1 MLALLALT
9 TTTATTTTTT
19 TTATT
24 TTGSEPGQCV
34 DENVKADLLAKRRMR
49 GAKER
54 LFQQT
59 NRHELT
65 AWGGYY
71 VSDLFDGTYIVGG
84 AYTYHM
90 TEDFGVEATG
100 AYTRYTSAGGP
111 ELERTFAVLQGKDQQ
126 VAIFE
131 ALLVWAPLHAKMRF
145 FADSIVH
152 FDVFLDAGAGVVD
165 SALSTGVAGVGGLG
179 FKFFMGKATAI
190 RLDFRDHVYQM
201 NLLAQH
207 EIANDLT
214 ATLGMSVYVPFGE

>member
-1 MLALLALT
+1 MVPVMLALLALGAAD
-9 TTTATTTTTT
+9 ATT
-19 TTATT
+19 
-24 TTGSEPGQCV
+24 GQCV
-34 DENVKADLLAKRRMR
+34 DENVKADLLAKRKLR
-49 GAKER
+49 GTKDR

-100 AYTRYTSAGGP
+100 AYTRYTSAGGA
-111 ELERTFAVLQGKDQQ
+111 ELERTFAVLRGKDQD
-126 VAIFE
+126 VGIFE
-131 ALLVWAPLHAKMRF
+131 ALLVWAPLHAKLRL

-152 FDVFLDAGAGVVD
+152 FDVFLDAGAGLVD
-165 SALSTGVAGVGGLG
+165 SALSTGVAGTGGLG
-179 FKFFMGKATAI
+179 FKFFFGKQTALRI
-190 RLDFRDHVYQM
+190 DLRDHVYQM
-201 NLLAQH
+201 NLLARH

-214 ATLGMSVYVPFGE
+214 TTLGMSVYVPFGE

>member
-1 MLALLALT
+1 MVPVMLALLALT
-9 TTTATTTTTT
+9 NV
-19 TTATT
+19 
-24 TTGSEPGQCV
+24 SEPSQCV
-34 DENVKADLLAKRRMR
+34 DENVKADLLAKRRQR

-100 AYTRYTSAGGP
+100 AYTKYTSAGGP

-131 ALLVWAPLHAKMRF
+131 ALLVWAPLHAKMRL
-145 FADSIVH
+145 FADSILH
-152 FDVFLDAGAGVVD
+152 FDLFFDAGAGVVD
-165 SALSTGVAGVGGLG
+165 SALSTGVAGTGGLG
-179 FKFFMGKATAI
+179 FKFFFGKATAL